1 MGKDYREEIDK
12 ACRNM
17 NEILNKQNQTA
28 QEVDAAH
35 HYAEIIYYL
44 TTTAAMNKA
53 EEEGMFSEGQ
63 SMRRT
68 PMYDYSMEG
77 QSMARGGRGGR
88 GGRGRSNEGSY
99 EGQSMR
105 GSYEEMRGRSEEG
118 GSYERGRGGQSG
130 YMPREMYDW
139 ENDEYPSR
147 R

>member
-1 MGKDYREEIDK
+1 MGKDYKDEIEK

-17 NEILNKQNQTA
+17 NEILNKQNQSPA
-28 QEVDAAH
+28 EVDAAH

-63 SMRRT
+63 SMRRA

-99 EGQSMR
+99 EGQSR
-105 GSYEEMRGRSEEG
+105 ERSYEEMRGRSQD

-130 YMPREMYDW
+130 RMPREIYGW
-139 ENDEYPSR
+139 EDDEYSER
-147 R
+147 Y